1 MKVLKYAKKML
12 KKGVTWASRIIF
24 GAAFIFA
31 GFTKAIDPWGGAY
44 KLEDYFLSFGLEEL
58 IPIALPAA
66 ILLHTLEFVVG
77 FAILLGLKMR
87 YSAWAGLI
95 FMAFFT
101 PLTLYIAIT
110 DPVSHCGCFG
120 DAWVI
125 TNWET
130 FYKNIFLLA
139 AAIIIFKRKDKIP
152 PLWSPKKDW
161 WEIVGIAIFVI
172 GLSVYCIRN
181 LPIIDFR
188 PWKVGNDVTEL
199 MQPTEEEAKTYL
211 IFENKETGQQKEY
224 PADDYPW
231 DDPEWTE
238 KWEFVKQRKEII
250 RPHEEAEISNYFV
263 MNESGEDVT
272 GKFTKNPDYQFLVIA
287 PDLRNTNID
296 AFTDKI
302 HELALKAQKDD
313 YDFAALTGSSFD
325 YVKRFRD
332 QHEPSYDFYQS
343 DLIELKTIIRSN
355 PGLVL
360 MKDGVVLGKWH
371 HQNIPGYSAIKK
383 DIIME

>member
-1 MKVLKYAKKML
+1 ML

-110 DPVSHCGCFG
+110 DPVPHCGCFG

-130 FYKNIFLLA
+130 FYKNIILLA

-161 WEIVGIAIFVI
+161 WGVGGITILVI

-181 LPIIDFR
+181 LPIMDFR
-188 PWKVGNDVTEL
+188 PWKVGNDVTEF

-211 IFENKETGQQKEY
+211 IFENKETGEQREY

-231 DDPEWTE
+231 DDPEWSE

-250 RPHEEAEISNYFV
+250 QPYEEAEISDFFV

-302 HELALKAQKDD
+302 NELALKAQKDD

-325 YVKRFRD
+325 YVNRFLD
-332 QHEPSYDFYQS
+332 QHEPSYEFYQS
-343 DLIELKTIIRSN
+343 DPIELKTIIRSN

-371 HQNIPGYSAIKK
+371 YRNIPAYSEIKN
-383 DIIME
+383 DIIRE